1 DIHDARLTSE
11 IGLKQP
17 VTYTAHERTT
27 IATHE
32 AGHATVAHLLG
43 EDQRLEV
50 LTIIKRQQSLGLLAR
65 SDIEERFTR
74 SRSQLDASIAIAL
87 GGMAAEGVYFGES
100 GTGPSGGRVDAD

>member
-1 DIHDARLTSE
+1 M
-11 IGLKQP
+11 
-17 VTYTAHERTT
+17 T

-74 SRSQLDASIAIAL
+74 TRSEMECVDRHL
-87 GGMAAEGVYFGES
+87 
-100 GTGPSGGRVDAD
+100 PRRHGGRGGLLR